1 MVTKE
6 TRLILLAFVVIALI
20 FAVEPRGSHAAAN
33 YLLSKGQ
40 TVYVPVYSN
49 IFTAPKEVPIHLA
62 NLLAIRNTDIHNSI
76 QVTAVDYYDTKGVL
90 VKKYYPK
97 SVTLAPL
104 ETTHIYL
111 SERDDE
117 GGFGANFIVRWQAAK
132 EVNAPI
138 IECLMVGNQ
147 GRSFV
152 SPGQIIKEDTK

>member
-1 MVTKE
+1 MVRKKL
-6 TRLILLAFVVIALI
+6 RVFLLAAVVCMVL
-20 FAVEPRGSHAAAN
+20 FACAPQSSLAASE
-33 YLLSKGQ
+33 YTLSKGQ

-49 IFTAPKEVPIHLA
+49 IFTAPKAVPIHLA

-132 EVNAPI
+132 EVNIPI